1 MSIKKRKYN
10 VTYLE
15 YGFTSIV
22 VNNEER
28 PQCVLCSKVLSN
40 DSMRPVKLIQHLHN
54 VHPHSKDKEKT
65 YFERRS
71 RALKK
76 MRLDASGDFCT
87 GERKIVEASYVVAFE
102 IAQQKKPHSI
112 GETLIKPCVLKMAD
126 IMLGKDAERK
136 LASIS
141 LSNSTIQRRIK
152 DLSDD
157 IKCQVVEE
165 IKNAPFDLFAIQI
178 DESTDISSCAQL
190 MVYTK
195 YIYNDTFKEEFLF
208 CSSLETT
215 TKAADILEKVSIFF
229 QSENLEWKNL
239 VGCCTDGAPS
249 MLGCHSGFQALV
261 KRKAS
266 ESKGVHCMLHR
277 QVLASKTLP
286 NALQKE
292 LDEMIQIVNFIK
304 AGALNS
310 RLLKKLCMDMGA
322 LGTTVS
328 HSDQMALQTE
338 CYPTIF

>member
-1 MSIKKRKYN
+1 MSIKKRKYDES
-10 VTYLE
+10 YLQ

-28 PQCVLCSKVLSN
+28 PQCILCNKILSN
-40 DSMRPVKLIQHLHN
+40 DSMRPAKLKQHLHN
-54 VHPHSKDKEKT
+54 VHLHSKDKEKT
-65 YFERRS
+65 YFERQS
-71 RALKK
+71 RVLKK
-76 MRLDASGDFCT
+76 MRLDASGEFST
-87 GERKIVEASYVVAFE
+87 GERK
-102 IAQQKKPHSI
+102 KLHSI

-136 LASIS
+136 LASIP

-165 IKNAPFDLFAIQI
+165 IKNAAFGLFAIQI

-190 MVYTK
+190 MVFTK
-195 YIYNDTFKEEFLF
+195 YIYNDLFKEEFLF

-215 TKAADILEKVSIFF
+215 TKAADILEKVSTFF

-249 MLGCHSGFQALV
+249 MFGCHSGFQALV
-261 KRKAS
+261 KIKAPKS
-266 ESKGVHCMLHR
+266 RNVHCMLHR

-286 NALQKE
+286 NALQKV
-292 LDEMIQIVNFIK
+292 LYEMIQIVNFIK

-310 RLLKKLCMDMGA
+310 QLFKKLCMD
-322 LGTTVS
+322 LDSEHLVLLYHT
-328 HSDQMALQTE
+328 QTR
-338 CYPTIF
+338 